1 VPSGPVSAWSHE
13 DKIKETLL
21 RSKNYLGP
29 AVGQQ
34 IDALI
39 SPLNIGILVGT
50 LILWAGAQFVGVGEV
65 VDVILLVVGAAMI
78 GPSIVNVVENLM
90 EFGKCLVAKTD
101 ADLDRSAKAFA
112 DAVVT
117 GGITII
123 MAILLRKGAKAAEAR
138 VPGVAR
144 PSWLEVAKPKGAIG
158 LPSVGPD
165 PYAGKIWSRVSATGT
180 LTRPAGTGG
189 TTMFGDIIYSLDGTA
204 TDRQLALLHERL
216 HSALSPRFGILRTL
230 RAQIKWA
237 SYSRSVLLKYLEE
250 AMAECYAQLRV
261 NGFKGALTGIKFPL
275 GGRYVGVTVKGLAA
289 EGTAIGTIAVG
300 AQRFSVSIIGGPQT
314 WRPNRL
320 PPRPGRLPSM
330 EATHSPPQRM
340 IFEDVIVTGGHSV
353 TIGHGKSLSAIAG
366 EQYRDER
373 LWSLIWDLNHVK
385 IGDNPNLVRQ
395 GLVLMLLQLSNY
407 SPAEIADAHK
417 RSATWRNYAH

>member
-29 AVGQQ
+29 AVGEQ

-50 LILWAGAQFVGVGEV
+50 LVLWAGAQFFGVGEV

-101 ADLDRSAKAFA
+101 ADLNRSAKAFA
-112 DAVVT
+112 DAAVT
-117 GGITII
+117 GGITVI

-138 VPGVAR
+138 VPGAAR
-144 PSWLEVAKPKGAIG
+144 PSWLEVAKPKGPIG
-158 LPSVGPD
+158 LPKVGPD
-165 PYAGKIWSRVSATGT
+165 PYAGKIWSRVSETGT
-180 LTRPAGTGG
+180 LTKAAGTGE
-189 TTMFGDIIYSLDGTA
+189 TTAFGDIVYSLDGTA
-204 TDRQLALLHERL
+204 TDRQLALFHERV
-216 HSALSPRFGILRTL
+216 HAALSPRFGILRTL
-230 RAQIKWA
+230 RARIGWA
-237 SYSRSVLLKYLEE
+237 GYSRSVLLKYLEE
-250 AMAECYAQLRV
+250 AMAESYAQLRV
-261 NGFKGALTGIKFPL
+261 NGFRGALTGIKFPL
-275 GGRYVGVTVKGLAA
+275 GGRYVGVTLRGMAA
-289 EGTAIGTIAVG
+289 EGIAIGTIVVG
-300 AQRFSVSIIGGPQT
+300 VQRFTVSILDGPQT
-314 WRPNRL
+314 WRADRL
-320 PPRPGRLPSM
+320 PPRPGPLPHKKGP
-330 EATHSPPQRM
+330 HSPPQRM
-340 IFEDVIVTGGHSV
+340 IFEDILVTGGHPV

-366 EQYRDER
+366 EQYRDVR
-373 LWSLIWDLNHVK
+373 LWPLIWDLNHVK

-395 GLVLMLLQLSNY
+395 GLVLKLLPLSDY